1 MNSNLEISFLSL
13 LAYAALYLFGFLIFV
28 IIFLLGSKLAESVSG
43 LTELAL
49 KYRENGTMIGQTFSF
64 QSAGFGDPWFPT
76 SYSNCLTFVIST
88 NGFFV
93 EPMRFFRYLFPRLFI
108 PWTAV
113 KAIEAGSYWGLPS
126 FRLKLINSWPT
137 IQVYGS
143 LGRAILEAWTA
154 SRSSLEMQKVS

>member
-88 NGFFV
+88 NGFLSSQCG
-93 EPMRFFRYLFPRLFI
+93 FFGIYSRVSLFRGQQLRLLRR
-108 PWTAV
+108 
-113 KAIEAGSYWGLPS
+113 GL
-126 FRLKLINSWPT
+126 IGVY
-137 IQVYGS
+137 QVFD
-143 LGRAILEAWTA
+143 
-154 SRSSLEMQKVS
+154 